1 MAITQGQLSAST
13 AAIYTVANG
22 TKPKVI
28 TNDWW
33 HNTDAAT
40 AYGIDVH
47 IVAAG
52 GSATTTNQIAE
63 SSATT
68 IDAYG
73 SVELDMKGL
82 RLDVGDAIHARSTT
96 ANLVSYT
103 LILQDTD

>member
-13 AAIYTVANG
+13 AAILTVANG
-22 TKPKVI
+22 TRPKVI

-33 HNTDAAT
+33 HNTDAVT
-40 AYGIDVH
+40 AYGVDVH
-47 IVAAG
+47 IVKAG

-63 SSATT
+63 ASSVSIA
-68 IDAYG
+68 AYG

-96 ANLVSYT
+96 ADLVSYT
-103 LILQDTD
+103 LITIDD